1 MIKDS
6 FFLAFKNIRHKG
18 LRSWL
23 TILGIFI
30 GITTVVALISLG
42 NGLKMA
48 VNSQFG
54 VSSTEV
60 ITVQAGGLNSYG
72 PPGSGVVNPLTL
84 EDLDAIKRL
93 GTVEI
98 AIRRNIPSG
107 KLEFNNIVGFG
118 FSGSVPDGE
127 DREFVYDMMGV
138 EIETGRLLKD
148 GDGKKV
154 VLGYNFY
161 AEGDKSG
168 FGKRIYPGDEVLI
181 QDEGFEVVGIAKK
194 QGSFLTDNIIYMNDK
209 PLEELMGYGDDIGL
223 IAIKVKDKNLMEKA
237 KIEIEKAL
245 RKTRNVDVGEEDFEV
260 STPEATLGTVN
271 QILTGVGIFVGLIA
285 GISIFVGGI
294 GIINTMT
301 TSVLERRK
309 EIGIMKAI
317 GAKNSHIF
325 MMFFVESGLMGLI
338 GGIIGVLA
346 GVLIGYLGIS
356 GINNF
361 IGATSHIKIDYM
373 LISLTLLGSFLIG
386 SIAGIAPAMQAAK
399 QNPVDALRG

>member
-1 MIKDS
+1 MIRDS

-42 NGLKMA
+42 NGLKDA
-48 VNSQFG
+48 VNAQFG
-54 VSSTEV
+54 ISSTEV
-60 ITVQAGGLNSYG
+60 ITIQAGGLNSYG
-72 PPGSGVVNPLTL
+72 PPGSGSVDPLTL

-93 GTVEI
+93 GTVER
-98 AIRRNIPSG
+98 AVRRNIESG
-107 KLEFNNIVGFG
+107 KLEFNDIVGFG
-118 FSGSVPDGE
+118 FAGSIPDGE
-127 DREFVYDMMGV
+127 DRDFVYDMMELEAEV
-138 EIETGRLLKD
+138 GRLLKD
-148 GDGKKV
+148 GDGKKI

-161 AEGDKSG
+161 AEGDKAG
-168 FGKRIYPGDEVLI
+168 FGKRIYPGDMILL
-181 QDEGFEVVGIAKK
+181 QDENFEVVGITKK
-194 QGSFLTDNIIYMNDK
+194 QGSFLLDNMVLMNNK
-209 PLEELMGYGDDIGL
+209 PLEELMGYGDNVGL
-223 IAIKVKDKNLMEKA
+223 IAVKVKNKDLMEEA
-237 KIEIEKAL
+237 KLEIEKTL
-245 RKTRNVDVGEEDFEV
+245 RKTRDVDEGEENFEV
-260 STPEATLGTVN
+260 STPEAALGTVN
-271 QILTGVGIFVGLIA
+271 QVLTGVGIFVGLVA

-325 MMFFVESGLMGLI
+325 MMFFVESGLMGLM
-338 GGIIGVLA
+338 GGIVGVLF
-346 GVLIGYLGIS
+346 GVTIGYLGIS

-361 IGATSHIKIDYM
+361 IGIESQIKLDYM
-373 LISLTLLGSFLIG
+373 LMSLTLIGSFVIG
-386 SIAGIAPAMQAAK
+386 SLAGIAPAMQAAK